1 MGDVHAH
8 ALPPSGTQ
16 SHARCPAV
24 RPGAEVPDRS
34 PLLSG
39 NARRTCRPRNG
50 ERGSAQAAAP
60 RTGRASGRSRPR
72 SALRWRHFCSLD
84 RHGLEVRQMTS
95 LGLLLL
101 RLVMGGLLVGHGS
114 QKVYGMFGGH
124 GPYGTG
130 QRFENVGLRPGP
142 LWARIGGSAEMTGGA
157 LTALGLLSPLG
168 PLTTM
173 APMIVAGAQGHRG
186 KPIWVPP
193 GGAELPATNLA
204 IAGALVLAGPG
215 AVSIHRGWGTR
226 PPWWLSLLVI
236 TGLSTGVVVA
246 LQREIHEAAERVRAE
261 ELREQAEPKR
271 VEAADVE
278 PEVVLSNYSN

>member
-1 MGDVHAH
+1 
-8 ALPPSGTQ
+8 
-16 SHARCPAV
+16 
-24 RPGAEVPDRS
+24 
-34 PLLSG
+34 
-39 NARRTCRPRNG
+39 
-50 ERGSAQAAAP
+50 
-60 RTGRASGRSRPR
+60 
-72 SALRWRHFCSLD
+72 
-84 RHGLEVRQMTS
+84 MTS

-130 QRFENVGLRPGP
+130 QRFEKVGLRPGP

-173 APMIVAGAQGHRG
+173 APMIVAWRKVHWG
-186 KPIWVPP
+186 KPIWVTE

-215 AVSIHRGWGTR
+215 AISVDRVLGTR
-226 PPWWLSLLVI
+226 APWWLSLLAI
-236 TGLSTGVVVA
+236 AGLSTGVVVA
-246 LQREIHEAAERVRAE
+246 LQREIHEAAERLRAE

-271 VEAADVE
+271 VEAAYVE
-278 PEVVLSNYSN
+278 PEAVLANYSN

>member
-1 MGDVHAH
+1 MHTRCHLLARSRTLDA
-8 ALPPSGTQ
+8 PPCG
-16 SHARCPAV
+16 R
-24 RPGAEVPDRS
+24 
-34 PLLSG
+34 
-39 NARRTCRPRNG
+39 ARRSRTDHRCFVETLA
-50 ERGSAQAAAP
+50 ERVARVTASAAA
-60 RTGRASGRSRPR
+60 RRQLRRALDELLGRSRLR

-130 QRFENVGLRPGP
+130 QRFEKVGLRPGP

-173 APMIVAGAQGHRG
+173 APMIVAWRKVHWG
-186 KPIWVPP
+186 KPIWVTQ

-215 AVSIHRGWGTR
+215 AISIDRVLGTR

-236 TGLSTGVVVA
+236 AGLSTGVVVA
-246 LQREIHEAAERVRAE
+246 LQREIHAAAEETSAE

>member
-34 PLLSG
+34 PLLCG

-50 ERGSAQAAAP
+50 ERGSAQTAAP
-60 RTGRASGRSRPR
+60 RTGRASGRSRLR

-124 GPYGTG
+124 GPDGTG
-130 QRFENVGLRPGP
+130 QRFEKIGLRPGP
-142 LWARIGGSAEMTGGA
+142 LWARIGGSAEVTGGA
-157 LTALGLLSPLG
+157 LPALGLLSPLG

-173 APMIVAGAQGHRG
+173 APMIVAWRKVHWG
-186 KPIWVPP
+186 KRSWVTQ
-193 GGAELPATNLA
+193 GGAELPAPNFATA
-204 IAGALVLAGPG
+204 AALVRAGPG
-215 AVSIHRGWGTR
+215 RTPIDLVSRR
-226 PPWWLSLLVI
+226 CPPRWLSLL
-236 TGLSTGVVVA
+236 SF
-246 LQREIHEAAERVRAE
+246 
-261 ELREQAEPKR
+261 P
-271 VEAADVE
+271 
-278 PEVVLSNYSN
+278 